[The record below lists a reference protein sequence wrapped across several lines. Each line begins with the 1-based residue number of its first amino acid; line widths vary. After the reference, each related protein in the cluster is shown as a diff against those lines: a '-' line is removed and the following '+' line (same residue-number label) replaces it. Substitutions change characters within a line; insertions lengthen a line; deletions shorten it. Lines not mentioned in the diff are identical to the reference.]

1 MIKSIYKENS
11 DSDFINADGDYFPLS
26 KSTDQLLFQNI
37 ENPVPSVIGVHQ
49 ILMGQD
55 VITIDNETIL
65 KNTRSKKIINVKQ
78 HI

>member
-26 KSTDQLLFQNI
+26 KSTDELLFQNI
-37 ENPVPSVIGVHQ
+37 ENPVPSVIGVHE

-55 VITIDNETIL
+55 SITIDNENFL
-65 KNTRSKKIINVKQ
+65 KGSNTR
-78 HI
+78 